1 MGVGLRAAGPAP
13 VTRYVV
19 LAAVVATLVV
29 DTYTVSLM
37 HALSWLF
44 GVITGVVLC
53 CIWRDQ

>member
-1 MGVGLRAAGPAP
+1 
-13 VTRYVV
+13 
-19 LAAVVATLVV
+19 VVATLVV